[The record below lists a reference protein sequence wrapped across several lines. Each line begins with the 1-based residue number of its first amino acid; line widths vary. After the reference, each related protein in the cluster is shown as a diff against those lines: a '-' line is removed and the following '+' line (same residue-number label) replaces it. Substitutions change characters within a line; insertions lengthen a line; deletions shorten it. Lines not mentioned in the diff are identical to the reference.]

1 MSYCLHNGKG
11 NKEKPISNQWL
22 SFAGFLCLETDEAA
36 GNMGVLDA
44 IVGLEW
50 VQKNI
55 AAFGGDPNRVTI
67 FGESAGAA
75 IVSHILLSPEAVVS
89 IILINMKMD
98 ILLPGSQPSKW
109 R

>member
-1 MSYCLHNGKG
+1 M
-11 NKEKPISNQWL
+11 
-22 SFAGFLCLETDEAA
+22 ETDEAA